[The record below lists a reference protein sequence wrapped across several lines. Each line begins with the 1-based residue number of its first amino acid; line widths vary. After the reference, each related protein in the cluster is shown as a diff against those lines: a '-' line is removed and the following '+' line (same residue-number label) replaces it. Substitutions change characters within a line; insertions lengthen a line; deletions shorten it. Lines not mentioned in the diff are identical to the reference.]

1 MVCIL
6 PSQTAKTDVAV
17 MPENIVLPKTFHP
30 TDELAA
36 QWKTIGPERHLSQ
49 PRISSAQDIIKVK
62 QGLLAR
68 CISGLSLYQGFLN
81 CPRTSVQIRQSGLDV
96 SRGMVTPL
104 VGQDAAG
111 VLGDAVLGHPPQ
123 PWSDPSK
130 APTSSKPYGCIC
142 GCEGWAKG
150 IRKLEDEVNSRAQK
164 KTGRL
169 MAGTQ
174 PKTKV
179 KMEMLII

>member
-1 MVCIL
+1 MENNWARKR
-6 PSQTAKTDVAV
+6 PQPATD
-17 MPENIVLPKTFHP
+17 I
-30 TDELAA
+30 
-36 QWKTIGPERHLSQ
+36 
-49 PRISSAQDIIKVK
+49 ISSRYHQSQAGIAGQVYFRIISLPGISKLPQDIRANKAIW
-62 QGLLAR
+62 AR
-68 CISGLSLYQGFLN
+68 CLF
-81 CPRTSVQIRQSGLDV
+81 
-96 SRGMVTPL
+96 RGMVTLL

-111 VLGDAVLGHPPQ
+111 VLGDAVLGHAPQ